1 MSKLPD
7 NLHIVQANPRNP
19 AEKTHQ
25 SLPMVDWLIHPENW
39 SRTAFVAQISECLD
53 DFEGQTHRVDGHL
66 VAMLVSQVE
75 IYVQCWREL
84 QSQGLTSTFNDG
96 RTPGKN
102 LHVAMADR
110 ALKQVAKLMGELRLT
125 PKTRPPKKP
134 TGEWA
139 EFLKGP

>member
-75 IYVQCWREL
+75 IYV
-84 QSQGLTSTFNDG
+84 
-96 RTPGKN
+96 
-102 LHVAMADR
+102 
-110 ALKQVAKLMGELRLT
+110 
-125 PKTRPPKKP
+125 
-134 TGEWA
+134 
-139 EFLKGP
+139 